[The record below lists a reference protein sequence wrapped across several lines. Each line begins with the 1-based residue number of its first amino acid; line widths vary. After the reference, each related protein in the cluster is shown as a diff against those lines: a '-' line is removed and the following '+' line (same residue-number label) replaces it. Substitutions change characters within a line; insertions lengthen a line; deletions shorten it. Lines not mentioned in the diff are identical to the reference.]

1 MIRGG
6 IVGRYYGSNA
16 GDSSKTFDGWL
27 PLFAVVS
34 DGERQVMQ
42 ITDWMGGEGD
52 TPTIG
57 QIYLGKFTIMES
69 DLSSGNATLTV
80 GGPYLNINIAYI
92 SSDGIDNSSKID
104 EIMNQ
109 SDNIRMVGD
118 NGQSFEDTIR
128 SKGNYPDNNR
138 ARIRITRTDK
148 PEVNAVR
155 SNFPVGTVI
164 TLTIVR
170 KVYLGAT
177 GTVTAIADAVDIR
190 GPQKILI
197 NRSDMYTE
205 QPGFLL
211 F

>member
-6 IVGRYYGSNA
+6 IVGRYYGSTA
-16 GDSSKTFDGWL
+16 GDSSEAFDGWL
-27 PLFAVVS
+27 PLLAVVS

-42 ITDWMGGEGD
+42 ITDYMGGEGD
-52 TPTIG
+52 KPTSG
-57 QIYLGKFTIMES
+57 QFYLGKFTITES
-69 DLSSGNATLTV
+69 DLSSGNATLTT

-92 SSDGIDNSSKID
+92 SSDGIDNSNRID
-104 EIMNQ
+104 EIIYPNYK
-109 SDNIRMVGD
+109 IRIVGD
-118 NGQSFEDTIR
+118 NSQNFEGTISSR
-128 SKGNYPDNNR
+128 GNYPDNNR
-138 ARIRITRTDK
+138 ARIRIRRSEN
-148 PEVNAVR
+148 PEANEVP

-170 KVYLGAT
+170 NVYLGAT